1 MLMRTMLLAGLA
13 LVLLAGCGDD
23 DGGEG
28 KPALAGTLIY
38 ERGGGLAGRR
48 DRLVLQPDGRA
59 KVTARGKTR
68 EVELKPRE
76 LDRIAAEVEKAD
88 LPSVPERSTSP
99 KPIPDTFAYRIQ
111 YGTSEVTTDDPAMPD
126 ELRSLVAR
134 LGQLVERY
142 AQP

>member
-1 MLMRTMLLAGLA
+1 MRTLLLAGLA

-23 DGGEG
+23 EDGGG

-48 DRLVLQPDGRA
+48 DRLVVAPDGRA
-59 KVTARGKTR
+59 KLTVRGKTR
-68 EVELKPRE
+68 DVELKPQE
-76 LDRIAAEVEKAD
+76 LDRIAAEVKKAD

-142 AQP
+142 EQR

>member
-1 MLMRTMLLAGLA
+1 MLMRTVLLAGLA

-23 DGGEG
+23 EGGEG
-28 KPALAGTLIY
+28 KPALSGTLIY

-48 DRLVLQPDGRA
+48 DRLVVAPDGRA

-68 EVELKPRE
+68 EVELKPQE

-99 KPIPDTFAYRIQ
+99 KPIPDTFGYRIQ

-126 ELRSLVAR
+126 ALRSLVAR

-142 AQP
+142 EQP

>member
-1 MLMRTMLLAGLA
+1 MLMRTVLLAGLA

-23 DGGEG
+23 EGGEG
-28 KPALAGTLIY
+28 KPALSGTLIY

-48 DRLVLQPDGRA
+48 DRLVVAPDGRA
-59 KVTARGKTR
+59 KVTAGGKTR
-68 EVELKPRE
+68 EVELTPRE

-111 YGTSEVTTDDPAMPD
+111 YGASEVTTDDPAMPD
-126 ELRSLVAR
+126 ALRSLVAR

-142 AQP
+142 EQR